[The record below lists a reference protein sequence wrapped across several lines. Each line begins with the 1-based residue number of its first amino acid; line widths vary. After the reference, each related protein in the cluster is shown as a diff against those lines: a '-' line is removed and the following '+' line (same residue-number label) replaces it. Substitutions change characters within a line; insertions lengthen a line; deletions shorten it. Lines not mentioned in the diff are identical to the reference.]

1 MDKKLDFVATKDF
14 KSPYVVATGQPHRPT
29 SIKTKQFK
37 KGEIISGEI
46 KTSQGKPA
54 FVLYRG
60 VMVVPLSCV
69 RQVITKEIG
78 ATPETK
84 MTTVG
89 ADGETT
95 VVAPK
100 GSITVNKKGT
110 ANEEKKKRYLDG
122 ILLGALAGFGATYF
136 AEKKGWIPTASQKNK
151 VIGAVAGALIGVY
164 AVYRFGLDKK

>member
-29 SIKTKQFK
+29 SIKAKQFK
-37 KGEIISGEI
+37 KGEIITGEI

-54 FVLYRG
+54 FVLHRG

-78 ATPETK
+78 TTPETK
-84 MTTVG
+84 ITTIG

-95 VVAPK
+95 GTMPRK
-100 GSITVNKKGT
+100 GSIKVSGLTS
-110 ANEEKKKRYLDG
+110 EEKKKRYLDG
-122 ILLGALAGFGATYF
+122 IIIGALAGFGATYF

-151 VIGAVAGALIGVY
+151 VIGAVVGALAGVY
-164 AVYRFGLDKK
+164 VVYRFGMDKK